1 MVRKHSEALF
11 NFLFPTFS
19 AATWE
24 HIRRRIG
31 WRGHQHLPRLLQT
44 HCLQLV
50 LSQPGLLPALAVHL
64 QAQPSLPLLHPR
76 QGAFDWGEW
85 GHWAVLQRLCRA
97 RMGGKWV
104 GFLYVYLSKYIYNIY
119 IYNYTY
125 IHTYMH
131 ALHYITLHYTTLHYI
146 TLHYNYITF
155 TLHYNYIT
163 ITLHLHYMTL
173 HLHYITLHYIHTS
186 YVRTYVRTYVHTYL
200 HTYLHTY
207 IHTYIHNI
215 TSHNITLHYIILHY
229 ITYIHIYVYL
239 HCMYLWVSGT
249 PGP

>member
-85 GHWAVLQRLCRA
+85 GHWAVLQRLCREGWA
-97 RMGGKWV
+97 GSEWD
-104 GFLYVYLSKYIYNIY
+104 FCTYISLSTYITY
-119 IYNYTY
+119 ISII

-146 TLHYNYITF
+146 TI
-155 TLHYNYIT
+155 TLHLHYIT

-173 HLHYITLHYIHTS
+173 HLHYMTLHLHYITYIHTS
-186 YVRTYVRTYVHTYL
+186 YVRTYIRTYILTYIPTYL
-200 HTYLHTY
+200 
-207 IHTYIHNI
+207 HTYIHNI